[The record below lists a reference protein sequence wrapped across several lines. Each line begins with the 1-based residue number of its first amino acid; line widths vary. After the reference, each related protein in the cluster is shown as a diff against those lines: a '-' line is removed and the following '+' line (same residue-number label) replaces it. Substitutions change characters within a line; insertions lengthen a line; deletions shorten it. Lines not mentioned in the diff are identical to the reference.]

1 MPQKHKQRKCAC
13 FPTRFGRVNSSL
25 VSSVLQFLVESPSD
39 HQSIRWFESQLLTE
53 LLANLLRTKNFLRA
67 RPEQGNICSPS
78 FGRETQ
84 STAERCF
91 ESIADSKFEQ
101 RTKEVVERDSWESR
115 EKQGQQE
122 LWAVTQALPQL
133 AWGYLKRKV
142 ATSSTGWQENETR
155 QQHAVC
161 HVELVKL
168 TYIIIILRT
177 LFGRGCLPVYL
188 GVFGI
193 WVFRVM
199 EFMCLL
205 DVCLVLS
212 GLFISGMC
220 YDVWS
225 RKHVLTFAV
234 IMFVNRD
241 CYNKTK
247 WTKTSITTKK
257 QQTQSIKRMVLLTN
271 NQSTESP
278 ST

>member
-84 STAERCF
+84 STAERCLK
-91 ESIADSKFEQ
+91 SVTGSNIEQ
-101 RTKEVVERDSWESR
+101 RTKEVVEKDSKGCR
-115 EKQGQQE
+115 VKQGQQG
-122 LWAVTQALPQL
+122 LWAVTQALPRL
-133 AWGYLKRKV
+133 AWGSLKRKV

-177 LFGRGCLPVYL
+177 LFGRGCLFGVMCVFGVYVYL
-188 GVFGI
+188 
-193 WVFRVM
+193 RLM
-199 EFMCLL
+199 SLL
-205 DVCLVLS
+205 GYTS
-212 GLFISGMC
+212 T
-220 YDVWS
+220 S
-225 RKHVLTFAV
+225 R
-234 IMFVNRD
+234 
-241 CYNKTK
+241 
-247 WTKTSITTKK
+247 
-257 QQTQSIKRMVLLTN
+257 
-271 NQSTESP
+271 
-278 ST
+278 